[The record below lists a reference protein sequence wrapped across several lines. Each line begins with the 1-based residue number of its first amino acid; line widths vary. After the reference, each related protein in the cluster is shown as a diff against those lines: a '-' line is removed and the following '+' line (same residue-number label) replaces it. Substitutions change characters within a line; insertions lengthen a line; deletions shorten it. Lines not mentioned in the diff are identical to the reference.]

1 MNEIIIFF
9 LFILIFNEKVFGSS
23 FKMNNINNKEVR
35 KIQGIFVITSILNNL
50 HFMIKKDYLSLSKE
64 YSLFNIIPLE
74 ENSYYITN
82 RKLKKYLGYYENKIQ
97 LFHEKENIDI
107 KRKIWNI
114 FNVKKNKFIIQNDF
128 NKKFIEANDSL
139 VLFSNNFSYD
149 LKSIKKNYIFS
160 FLKMFEEG
168 ENQKIYLNKINKE
181 SIDIVIKYI
190 DLTDRNLNRSNITQI
205 YKDNDNEEL
214 RYSIRSI
221 LLNIPWIRKIFILM
235 PNDKVRFLKSKDE
248 IKEKIIYVKDK
259 DFLGYDTANNA
270 AFTLNLHKME
280 KFGIS
285 NNFIYIDDDY
295 FFGKPL
301 LKREFFYYDEN
312 QKHIYPF
319 ILTTKFKIL
328 NKTYLF
334 NNYYM
339 YFKKKEM
346 IHPHSGKGFAIT
358 LLCTQKHFIE
368 NYSKELIKIEYTHNA
383 IALNLCDLKE
393 IYKLILKYEYINET
407 FFSKERYI
415 LRLNQQF
422 IVNLFQ
428 LNIKRK
434 KVNSIQHKYFKMEL
448 LNKDNLDS
456 PLFVINTGGN
466 HIPLQRQYKIQKKKM
481 ENKFP
486 YKNIFE
492 IKNNPKKANLNNINK
507 FIIKTIHIFIIFT
520 LIKIQFNFID

>member
-1 MNEIIIFF
+1 M
-9 LFILIFNEKVFGSS
+9 
-23 FKMNNINNKEVR
+23 
-35 KIQGIFVITSILNNL
+35 T
-50 HFMIKKDYLSLSKE
+50 KE

-74 ENSYYITN
+74 VNSYYIIN
-82 RKLKKYLGYYENKIQ
+82 RKLKKYLGYNENNIQ
-97 LFHEKENIDI
+97 LFDENENIDI

-114 FNVKKNKFIIQNDF
+114 FYVSQNKFVIQNDF
-128 NKKFIEANDSL
+128 NKNFIEVNNSF
-139 VLFSNNFSYD
+139 VFCSNNLSFD
-149 LKSIKKNYIFS
+149 LNSIKKKYIFS

-168 ENQKIYLNKINKE
+168 ENQKKFFKKINKE
-181 SIDIVIKYI
+181 SIDLVIKYI

-221 LLNIPWIRKIFILM
+221 LQNIPWIRKIFILM
-235 PNDKVRFLKSKDE
+235 PNDKVRFFKSIDE

-270 AFTLNLHKME
+270 AFTLNLHRME

-301 LKREFFYYDEN
+301 LKREFFYYDE
-312 QKHIYPF
+312 KKKKIYPF
-319 ILTTKFKIL
+319 VLTSKFKIL

-334 NNYYM
+334 NNYYK
-339 YFKKKEM
+339 YFKTKDK
-346 IHPHSGKGFAIT
+346 IFPHSGIGFAIT

-368 NYSKELIKIEYTHNA
+368 NYSKELVKIEYTHNA

-415 LRLNQQF
+415 LRLSQQY

-428 LNIKRK
+428 LNVKRK
-434 KVNSIQHKYFKMEL
+434 KVNSIQHKYYKVEL
-448 LNKDNLDS
+448 
-456 PLFVINTGGN
+456 
-466 HIPLQRQYKIQKKKM
+466 
-481 ENKFP
+481 
-486 YKNIFE
+486 
-492 IKNNPKKANLNNINK
+492 
-507 FIIKTIHIFIIFT
+507 
-520 LIKIQFNFID
+520 